1 MSPLKALA
9 VDIQRN
15 LMQPVDELALAISIE
30 TRSGDTPQNRK
41 PSKQNPPDILL
52 TTPEQVALM
61 LSWPEADD
69 YFAALGDY
77 YR

>member
-15 LMQPVDELALAISIE
+15 LMQPVEELALDISIE

-41 PSKQNPPDILL
+41 TVKSKP
-52 TTPEQVALM
+52 AR
-61 LSWPEADD
+61 
-69 YFAALGDY
+69 YFADHTGAIGANAELAGSG
-77 YR
+77 